1 MNIEIVPCKQKE
13 LPYQVF
19 LEVEDERYLT
29 QAYELSK
36 LFTDCSN
43 ENRIIDFELAKA
55 QIKAEPRLAI
65 IATLNVE
72 LNKQYQALSMLTS
85 DIAGQLTA
93 QDSFGIF
100 DKQRLQT
107 IVAHAFCDLDKQ
119 KDQPWFGYSETE
131 TNQGNHAHYQYNFL
145 VISQSDRTGPLMA
158 VSLLS
163 IEVEIENNSHSIFS
177 QPHKPDALTIDSDK
191 IDIKLKGLQAVRQLS

>member
-55 QIKAEPRLAI
+55 QIKAEPGLAI

-72 LNKQYQALSMLTS
+72 LNKSSPIYAY
-85 DIAGQLTA
+85 
-93 QDSFGIF
+93 F
-100 DKQRLQT
+100 R
-107 IVAHAFCDLDKQ
+107 
-119 KDQPWFGYSETE
+119 
-131 TNQGNHAHYQYNFL
+131 
-145 VISQSDRTGPLMA
+145 
-158 VSLLS
+158 
-163 IEVEIENNSHSIFS
+163 HSRPTDCTRFIRYF
-177 QPHKPDALTIDSDK
+177 
-191 IDIKLKGLQAVRQLS
+191 R